1 MITVRGRELV
11 IPVAERQIGTQFDN
25 NSETRQFKINRLTVG
40 GIDISNLDFRIDLRY
55 GKETKDTDVLEKEI
69 TDEHVILTWTVSA
82 ASVQQIGTVWIA
94 LRGSDDFG
102 TIKWATNQ
110 GFLYVGKTINTPDG
124 AQTALSELEK
134 LEKRIDQK
142 TESMDAAESS
152 RVEAEKIRQENESA
166 RLKNEAEW
174 QKQGEAAVEAAKTA
188 TAAQS
193 AASASAKAAAGS
205 AGTAG
210 SAAQTATEAASAAS
224 ASAKAASG
232 SAGTASSA
240 AQTATTAQ
248 NAASAEAASG
258 SAETASSA
266 AQTATAAQ
274 SAASTS
280 AEAAAGSAEAASSAA
295 QTATQKASE
304 ASSSAS
310 AAASDANVVKG
321 LIQGLGGFDGKASS
335 VSAVDL
341 LGLLGKENATST
353 VQALID
359 VIADKVLN
367 QLLLR
372 SNVVNNA
379 LTTEEGYALDA
390 RMGKSLQDQITAQ
403 NSNLDSGYFKIKVKT
418 TTIVL
423 IIEEFTFTN
432 GVATK
437 TLQSIFGN
445 IPTYASGICQT
456 KVEDSSVYNFTAV
469 KDGNNLKIATAG
481 STFSGKKWVT
491 MIIFGTA

>member
-82 ASVQQIGTVWIA
+82 ASVQQVGTVWIA

-102 TIKWATNQ
+102 TVKWATNQ

-124 AQTALSELEK
+124 AQMELSELEK

-152 RVEAEKIRQENESA
+152 RAEAEKIRQENESA

-193 AASASAKAAAGS
+193 AASASAEAASGS
-205 AGTAG
+205 AETAG

-224 ASAKAASG
+224 
-232 SAGTASSA
+232 
-240 AQTATTAQ
+240 
-248 NAASAEAASG
+248 ASAEAASG

-280 AEAAAGSAEAASSAA
+280 AEAAAGSAETASSAA

-310 AAASDANVVKG
+310 AAASDANVVKE

-341 LGLLGKENATST
+341 FGLLGTENATST

-372 SNVVNNA
+372 NNVVNNA

-403 NSNLDSGYFKIKVKT
+403 NSDITQNNTISEIKIDIEFNSGISLTSGQMKKMGKIIVLTLDITGNFASGETVIGTLKNNLPITST
-418 TTIVL
+418 TTGGRSV
-423 IIEEFTFTN
+423 
-432 GVATK
+432 
-437 TLQSIFGN
+437 
-445 IPTYASGICQT
+445 
-456 KVEDSSVYNFTAV
+456 DSSGKVSAMSSVILNSGLIRTHCL
-469 KDGNNLKIATAG
+469 NNAKNLL
-481 STFSGKKWVT
+481 FSFMYITK
-491 MIIFGTA
+491 

>member
-69 TDEHVILTWTVSA
+69 TDEHGILTWTVSA
-82 ASVQQIGTVWIA
+82 ASVQQVGTVWIA

-124 AQTALSELEK
+124 AQTAISELEK

-193 AASASAKAAAGS
+193 AASASAEAAAGS

-210 SAAQTATEAASAAS
+210 SAAQTATKAAIAAS
-224 ASAKAASG
+224 
-232 SAGTASSA
+232 
-240 AQTATTAQ
+240 
-248 NAASAEAASG
+248 ASAEAASG
-258 SAETASSA
+258 SAGTASSA

>member
-82 ASVQQIGTVWIA
+82 ASVKQVGTVFIA

-102 TIKWATNQ
+102 TVKWATNQ
-110 GFLYVGKTINTPDG
+110 GYLYVGDTINTPDG
-124 AQTALSELEK
+124 AEMALSELEK

-193 AASASAKAAAGS
+193 AARSSAEAAAGS

-210 SAAQTATEAASAAS
+210 SAAQTAT
-224 ASAKAASG
+224 KAASV
-232 SAGTASSA
+232 AS
-240 AQTATTAQ
+240 
-248 NAASAEAASG
+248 ASAEAASG
-258 SAETASSA
+258 SAGTASSA

>member
-82 ASVQQIGTVWIA
+82 ASVKQVGTVFIA

-102 TIKWATNQ
+102 TVKWATNQ
-110 GFLYVGKTINTPDG
+110 GYLYVGDTINTPDG
-124 AQTALSELEK
+124 AEMALSELEK

-188 TAAQS
+188 TAAAS
-193 AASASAKAAAGS
+193 VASASA
-205 AGTAG
+205 
-210 SAAQTATEAASAAS
+210 E
-224 ASAKAASG
+224 AASG

-248 NAASAEAASG
+248 NAASASAEAASG

-456 KVEDSSVYNFTAV
+456 KVEDSGVYNFTAV

>member
-193 AASASAKAAAGS
+193 
-205 AGTAG
+205 
-210 SAAQTATEAASAAS
+210 
-224 ASAKAASG
+224 
-232 SAGTASSA
+232 
-240 AQTATTAQ
+240 
-248 NAASAEAASG
+248 
-258 SAETASSA
+258 
-266 AQTATAAQ
+266 
-274 SAASTS
+274 
-280 AEAAAGSAEAASSAA
+280 AASSAA